1 MPVAVPRER
10 GQTAELVKLQ
20 IEAPT
25 QANSAL
31 PRCLC
36 KEGDV
41 DRLSSIMKVFS
52 AIKLL
57 EEVLVSFT

>member
-20 IEAPT
+20 VEAP
-25 QANSAL
+25 NSAL

-41 DRLSSIMKVFS
+41 DRLSSIMEVFS

-57 EEVLVSFT
+57 EKVLVSFT